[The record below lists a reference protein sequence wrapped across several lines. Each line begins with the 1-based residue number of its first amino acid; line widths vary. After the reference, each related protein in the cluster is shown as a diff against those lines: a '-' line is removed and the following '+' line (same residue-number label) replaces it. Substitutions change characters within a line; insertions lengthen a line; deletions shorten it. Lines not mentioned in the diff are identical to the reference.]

1 MKRSERK
8 AATRVAILDLA
19 SRRLRAE
26 GLGGNGVQRLM
37 RDLGLTH
44 GGFYVH
50 FPSKEALE
58 AAALE
63 AAMAERVTRLDAL
76 PKGLARPERRKLRAR
91 RYLSRSH
98 RDNPETGCPL
108 AALLSE
114 APRAAPG
121 LRESFQA
128 MLAAVATDGD
138 NPKDAVAASEELA
151 LLALAA
157 GGLALARAVPDPVLS
172 DAILAACRDA
182 ASRLADAYADANT
195 NTQGDP
201 Q

>member
-1 MKRSERK
+1 LKRSEQK
-8 AATRVAILDLA
+8 AATRAAILDLA
-19 SRRLRAE
+19 SQRLRAE

-44 GGFYVH
+44 GAFYAH

-58 AAALE
+58 VAALE
-63 AAMAERVTRLDAL
+63 TAMASRTARLGAV
-76 PKGLARPERRKLRAR
+76 PHGLTRPERRMLRAR
-91 RYLSRSH
+91 SYLSRTH
-98 RDNPETGCPL
+98 RDHPETGCPL

-114 APRAAPG
+114 APRAAPAV
-121 LRESFQA
+121 RESFQEL
-128 MLAAVATDGD
+128 LATVVTDSD
-138 NPKDAVAASEELA
+138 NSQDPAPPSEELA

-157 GGLALARAVPDPVLS
+157 GGLALARAVPDAALS

-182 ASRLADAYADANT
+182 AGRLADAYAVS
-195 NTQGDP
+195 QGDP

>member
-1 MKRSERK
+1 MKRSEQK
-8 AATRVAILDLA
+8 AATRAAILDLA

-26 GLGGNGVQRLM
+26 GLAGNGVQRLM

-50 FPSKEALE
+50 FPSKQALD

-63 AAMAERVTRLDAL
+63 AAMAERAQRLDAL
-76 PKGLARPERRKLRAR
+76 PQALTRAERRKLRAR
-91 RYLSRSH
+91 RYLSRQH
-98 RDNPETGCPL
+98 RDHPEAGCPL
-108 AALLSE
+108 AALASE
-114 APRAAPG
+114 APRAGAEV
-121 LRESFQA
+121 RDAFQR
-128 MLAAVATDGD
+128 MLAEVVTDGD
-138 NPKDAVAASEELA
+138 NPQDPAPPSEELA

-157 GGLALARAVPDPVLS
+157 GGLALARAVPDPALS

-182 ASRLADAYADANT
+182 AGRLADAYADI
-195 NTQGDP
+195 QGDP